1 MKKFF
6 AFLIMLCG
14 TLTAQNLDSLYSE
27 FLRVKGIYDP
37 TRITVQSEDTEPVK
51 CGTSLVNNIKLNF
64 NNFTAKQKSVLTP
77 LLQRPATD
85 TSFVTPSGKFRIHF
99 DKSGYSIP
107 GYDLKEFAKAADS
120 SYNYE
125 VNILKYP
132 APPADYGSGGDD
144 LYDIYLKNL
153 AGDEYGSTYPEQE
166 LGGDKFTSFV
176 IMDNDF
182 SGSSYSTNGIAAA
195 RVTIAHELHHAIQM
209 GNYIYRL
216 ADRFYHE
223 ATSTAME
230 EFVFDDVNDY
240 YAYINHKYF
249 DNPSKQITA
258 YEGYGHAILNIFLR
272 DRLGISVIKE
282 IWEAMP
288 KMRAVEAFSTV
299 LARHNTSLK
308 VEFNLF
314 GLWCY
319 FTGNRYVPGNYFE
332 EAANYPL
339 IKTAMSVDFV
349 KPTTTLK
356 IYTSPI
362 TNNFYEFID
371 GNNRLFS
378 IISNVDVQSSVNSPS
393 TSILL
398 DYSIS
403 STASSGFRKL
413 ANNYYSKISASD
425 LTLLAETNILNNA
438 PLNPNQ
444 VSVETSSYPYPQPF
458 KYSEHQYLYL
468 PASLN
473 GGSTADLYVYTPDMS
488 LVYSGQ
494 KRIVATEKIALLW
507 DAKDSNQN
515 KLATGVYFYIVKSG
529 DDTIKGK
536 FVIYND

>member
-1 MKKFF
+1 MKKLLALSVLLF
-6 AFLIMLCG
+6 G
-14 TLTAQNLDSLYSE
+14 TLHAQNLDSLYSE
-27 FLRVKGIYDP
+27 FLRIRGISDP
-37 TRITVQSEDTEPVK
+37 SVTHVLGDSKEPVK
-51 CGTSLVNNIKLNF
+51 CSFGIVNSIKLNY
-64 NNFTAKQKSVLTP
+64 NNFSAKQKIVLAP
-77 LLQRPATD
+77 MLQRPTTD

-99 DKSGYSIP
+99 NKTGSNAP

-132 APPADYGSGGDD
+132 APPADFGAGGDD
-144 LYDIYLKNL
+144 LYDIYLKDL
-153 AGDEYGSTYPEQE
+153 PGDEYGSTYSEQD
-166 LGGDKFTSFV
+166 LGGDKFSTYV

-182 SGSSYSTNGIAAA
+182 SGSRYSTNGIAAA

-209 GNYIYRL
+209 GNYVYRL
-216 ADRFYHE
+216 ADGFYHE

-240 YAYINHKYF
+240 YSYINSKFF
-249 DNPSKQITA
+249 DIPNKQITA

-272 DRLGISVIKE
+272 DRFGISIIKE
-282 IWEAMP
+282 IWEEMP
-288 KMRAVEAFSTV
+288 NMRAVEAFSTV
-299 LARHNTSLK
+299 LSRHNTSLK
-308 VEFNLF
+308 VEFNFF

-319 FTGNRYVPGNYFE
+319 FTGSRYVPGKYFE
-332 EAANYPL
+332 EAENYPL
-339 IKTAMSVDFV
+339 IKTAMSVPFV

-356 IYTSPI
+356 ITAAPV

-371 GNNRLFS
+371 SNNRLFS
-378 IISNVDVQSSVNSPS
+378 IITNVDVQSSVNSPT
-393 TSILL
+393 TSISL

-403 STASSGFRKL
+403 SSASSGFRKL
-413 ANNYYSKISASD
+413 TNNYYSKISASD
-425 LTLLAETNILNNA
+425 LTLLAETNILNDI

-444 VSVETSSYPYPQPF
+444 VSVETSSFPYPQPF

-468 PASLN
+468 PATLN

-494 KRIVATEKIALLW
+494 KRIVATEKIVLLW
-507 DAKDSNQN
+507 DAKDSNQH
-515 KLATGVYFYIVKSG
+515 KLATGVYFYVIKCG
-529 DDTIKGK
+529 EDIIKGK

>member
-1 MKKFF
+1 MKKLFSL
-6 AFLIMLCG
+6 LIMLCG
-14 TLTAQNLDSLYSE
+14 TLTAQNLDSLYAE

-37 TRITVQSEDTEPVK
+37 TRTTVQSEVAEPIK
-51 CGTSLVNNIKLNF
+51 CGTSLVSNIKLNF
-64 NNFTAKQKSVLTP
+64 NNFTAKQKSVLTS

-99 DKSGYSIP
+99 NKSGSNAP

-132 APPADYGSGGDD
+132 APPSDLGEGGDNLLD
-144 LYDIYLKNL
+144 VYLLNL
-153 AGDEYGSTYPEQE
+153 ASGEYGYTEVDQEGVSKSSTHI
-166 LGGDKFTSFV
+166 V
-176 IMDNDF
+176 MDNDF

-209 GNYIYRL
+209 GNYIYRP
-216 ADRFYHE
+216 ADSFYHE

-240 YAYINHKYF
+240 YAYISSYF
-249 DNPSKQITA
+249 NNSGKTISSLS
-258 YEGYGHAILNIFLR
+258 GYNLAIWNIYLK
-272 DRLGISVIKE
+272 DRLGASVINE

-288 KMRAVEAFSTV
+288 NMRAVEAFSTV

-319 FTGNRYVPGNYFE
+319 FTGSRYVPGSYFE

-339 IKTAMSVDFV
+339 IKPAMVTEFV

-356 IYTSPI
+356 ITTAPV

-371 GNNRLFS
+371 GTNQLFS
-378 IISNVDVQSSVNSPS
+378 IITNVDVQSSVDSPS
-393 TSILL
+393 HSILL

-403 STASSGFRKL
+403 SSASSGFRKL
-413 ANNYYSKISASD
+413 TNSYYSKISASD
-425 LTLLAETNILNNA
+425 LTLLAETNVLNDI

-468 PASLN
+468 PATLN
-473 GGSTADLYVYTPDMS
+473 GGGTADLYIYTPDMS

-494 KRIVATEKIALLW
+494 KRIVATEKIVLLW

-515 KLATGVYFYIVKSG
+515 KLATGVYFYVIKCG

-536 FVIYND
+536 VVIYND